1 MFNEEKV
8 KKDLE
13 RMRRVYLKAIKDLN
27 EIKARQD
34 QIAKLIYEK
43 KDNQS

>member
-13 RMRRVYLKAIKDLN
+13 RMRRGYKKAIKDLN

-34 QIAKLIYEK
+34 QIAKLIY
-43 KDNQS
+43 DNKND